1 MRLKQNF
8 GVNAVQSSSGIAS
21 PCARKPFSTPA
32 TLRIGLVQ
40 DLVPASVFRVVG
52 VGETFGDYALQV
64 RVDHGP
70 AESAP
75 FANNVW

>member
-1 MRLKQNF
+1 M
-8 GVNAVQSSSGIAS
+8 
-21 PCARKPFSTPA
+21 
-32 TLRIGLVQ
+32 GLVE

-52 VGETFGDYALQV
+52 VGETLGDYALQV